1 MYTMEGYIPFSRISC
16 DKFKKAFYSLA
27 FVLQLR
33 LPQMLVAKLPLA
45 FEACVY
51 CCNMQ
56 LL

>member
-51 CCNMQ
+51 C
-56 LL
+56 